1 MEHYGVQTLQ
11 QVELEEGPVSED
23 HQIVHEESILAT
35 IAQSLEQDLLLACL
49 LVTHKGVRV
58 ST

>member
-1 MEHYGVQTLQ
+1 VEHDGVQTLQ

-23 HQIVHEESILAT
+23 YQIVHEEPVLAT
-35 IAQSLEQDLLLACL
+35 IAQSLEQDLLIARL

-58 ST
+58 IA